1 MSRQNTKNNMER
13 FYIPQGKRALDLA
26 LSVPLLIVLSPA
38 LLVISLLIRRGS
50 DGPVFFRQERVG
62 KGGRIFT
69 LYKFRSMVN
78 ESQSRGP
85 SVTSSDDARITP
97 LGRKL
102 RKYKLDELPQIFNVI
117 KGDMSLVGPRPEVSK
132 YVEAFNEDYSTILQ
146 INPGITDYA
155 ALRYRNEEEILA
167 GYEDAEEAYT
177 SVILPEKIT
186 LYKKYIREMGLMADL
201 KILFRTMMG
210 VLKC

>member
-1 MSRQNTKNNMER
+1 MER
-13 FYIPQGKRALDLA
+13 FYKLQGKRALDLA
-26 LSVPLLIVLSPA
+26 LSVPLLIVLSP
-38 LLVISLLIRRGS
+38 LLLLIALLIRRGGE
-50 DGPVFFRQERVG
+50 GPVFFRQERIG
-62 KGGRIFT
+62 KGGRVFT
-69 LYKFRSMVN
+69 LYKFRTMVN
-78 ESQSRGP
+78 GSQSKGP
-85 SVTSSDDARITP
+85 SVTSSGDARITP
-97 LGRKL
+97 LGRTL

-117 KGDMSLVGPRPEVSK
+117 RGDMSLVGPRPEVRK
-132 YVEAFNEDYSTILQ
+132 YVDAFKEDYLSILQ

-177 SVILPEKIT
+177 SVILPEKIM

-201 KILFRTMMG
+201 KILFRTMRG